1 MAREIFNVEGLD
13 KSVPVL
19 EAIDLLVLR
28 KLAQGAD
35 PLAGRTA
42 SSEAPLRK
50 RAPSPGIGGPFAVT
64 LTRYT
69 RQRSY
74 GYSSL
79 QLHPHE
85 Y

>member
-35 PLAGRTA
+35 PLAGRA
-42 SSEAPLRK
+42 RVVRRPYENGLPH
-50 RAPSPGIGGPFAVT
+50 PGLAA
-64 LTRYT
+64 L
-69 RQRSY
+69 
-74 GYSSL
+74 L
-79 QLHPHE
+79 QLP
-85 Y
+85 